1 MNTKTYA
8 IITDV
13 HSNSAALNKGLEI
26 INDRDDVDKI
36 IFLGDYFS
44 LGPSPN

>member
-13 HSNSAALNKGLEI
+13 HSNSPALKKGLEI
-26 INDRDDVDKI
+26 INDRDDVDSVTTQNMI
-36 IFLGDYFS
+36 PPLI
-44 LGPSPN
+44 